1 MKKELVI
8 PPMLP
13 YTSDEEV
20 ALTAKLRALSGA
32 DLIQYIASAENSL
45 NNNALAP
52 SWRPRI
58 EFGLSIAKA
67 ALPLP

>member
-1 MKKELVI
+1 MKKELII

-20 ALTAKLRALSGA
+20 ALAAKLRALSGA
-32 DLIQYIASAENSL
+32 ELIQYIESAENSL
-45 NNNALAP
+45 NGNALAP

-58 EFGLSIAKA
+58 ELGLSIAKA